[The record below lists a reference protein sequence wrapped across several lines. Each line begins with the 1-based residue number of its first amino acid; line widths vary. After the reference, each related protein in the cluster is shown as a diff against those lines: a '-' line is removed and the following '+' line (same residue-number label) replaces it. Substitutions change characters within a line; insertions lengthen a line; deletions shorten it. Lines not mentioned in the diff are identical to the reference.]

1 MVSNQPTLLLI
12 SRPHYLDWK
21 GQQACGKL
29 SQCLPR
35 QKAARE
41 RSHLAQ
47 VNFHLFSQLH
57 PIPSGV
63 KCVLGLEDNSQGGRG
78 YGRCFQSCLGR
89 KMQNV
94 CFNNHTQLLLRRW
107 AAEEKRWNDFSF
119 TLATHI
125 LNLLD
130 FYFKHNVY
138 QDQEHNLDISDS
150 ESTSLT
156 RDSTQNQNLHH
167 QSQQD
172 SKLLFRGQAPEPPE
186 GASLLC

>member
-1 MVSNQPTLLLI
+1 
-12 SRPHYLDWK
+12 
-21 GQQACGKL
+21 
-29 SQCLPR
+29 
-35 QKAARE
+35 
-41 RSHLAQ
+41 
-47 VNFHLFSQLH
+47 
-57 PIPSGV
+57 
-63 KCVLGLEDNSQGGRG
+63 
-78 YGRCFQSCLGR
+78 
-89 KMQNV
+89 MQNV